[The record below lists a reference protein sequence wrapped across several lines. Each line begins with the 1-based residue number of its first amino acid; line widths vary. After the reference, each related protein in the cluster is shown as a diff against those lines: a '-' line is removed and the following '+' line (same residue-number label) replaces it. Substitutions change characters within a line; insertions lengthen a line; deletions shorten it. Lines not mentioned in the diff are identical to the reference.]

1 MGILFF
7 LGDHVIWR
15 SRLSSSVLIG
25 TETNYTLCYGCYRNQ
40 GVFRFGTV
48 RTVQA
53 GLATERR
60 YMLKLHATWVAGTKE
75 CPTLDTIESYMGK
88 LHNIVL
94 NSPQQ
99 HEAFIA
105 TAVDIIS
112 RLGNEG

>member
-1 MGILFF
+1 MGILFLLVVTSF
-7 LGDHVIWR
+7 GRAVSLP
-15 SRLSSSVLIG
+15 VLAG
-25 TETNYTLCYGCYRNQ
+25 TETNYMLCYGCYRNQ
-40 GVFRFGTV
+40 GVFHFRTV
-48 RTVQA
+48 QTVQA
-53 GLATERR
+53 GLATERS
-60 YMLKLHATWVAGTKE
+60 YMLKLYATWVAGTKE

>member
-1 MGILFF
+1 M
-7 LGDHVIWR
+7 
-15 SRLSSSVLIG
+15 
-25 TETNYTLCYGCYRNQ
+25 LCYGCYRNQ
-40 GVFRFGTV
+40 GVFRFRTV
-48 RTVQA
+48 QTVQA
-53 GLATERR
+53 GIATERS
-60 YMLKLHATWVAGTKE
+60 YMLRLHATWVAGTKE